1 MNETVKPARFKDDK
15 ESVANR
21 ASSAEENSKLEIFH
35 VLYLNKIK
43 N

>member
-1 MNETVKPARFKDDK
+1 MNETVKPARFKDK

-21 ASSAEENSKLEIFH
+21 ASSAEENSKLEVFH